1 MCDDVAFDDMVEYT
15 LRNGGLSRR
24 QLGSLALGAGLA
36 FALPR
41 AANAA
46 ETTEAEVE
54 IKTPD
59 GSADAYFVHP
69 ASGRHPAVLIWPD
82 IFGLRPAL
90 RQMGRRLAEAGYAV
104 LVVNPFYRTKK
115 APTAP
120 EKADFDDP
128 ETRKMLMGLRSTLS
142 ATTATTDANAFI
154 PWLDQQAAVDT
165 QRKAGTT
172 GYCMGGPL
180 VFQTAAALPD
190 RIGAAATFHGGGLAT
205 DQPDSPHLLIPKMK
219 AHFLIA
225 IAENDDQKQPD
236 AKNVL
241 RESFAKAGL
250 PAEIEVYAGTL
261 HGWCPPD
268 AAVYNAAQAE
278 RAWERMMAL
287 FKSALA

>member
-1 MCDDVAFDDMVEYT
+1 MCDDAAFDDMAEYT
-15 LRNGGLSRR
+15 LRNGGISRR
-24 QLGSLALGAGLA
+24 QLGSLALGAGIAL
-36 FALPR
+36 ALPR
-41 AANAA
+41 AADAA
-46 ETTEAEVE
+46 ETAESEVE

-69 ASGRHPAVLIWPD
+69 ATGRHPAVLVWPD
-82 IFGLRPAL
+82 IFGLRPAF
-90 RQMGRRLAEAGYAV
+90 RQMGKRLAEAGYAV
-104 LVVNPFYRTKK
+104 LVVNPFYRTRK

-120 EKADFDDP
+120 ERASFDDP
-128 ETRKMLMGLRSTLS
+128 ETRKALMELRSTLGP
-142 ATTATTDANAFI
+142 ATARTDAQAFI

-165 QRKAGTT
+165 KRKAGTT

-180 VFQTAAALPD
+180 VFETAAAMAG
-190 RIGAAATFHGGGLAT
+190 RVGAAATFHGGGLAT
-205 DQPDSPHLLIPKMK
+205 DKPDSPHLLIPKMK

-225 IAENDDQKQPD
+225 IAENDDAKQPE
-236 AKNVL
+236 AKDVL

-278 RAWERMMAL
+278 KAWGRMMAL
-287 FKSALA
+287 FKESLA